1 MAIFY
6 TDSGSFDQLEISG
19 SLVISGSGKGI
30 LQVSGA
36 LGGLLE
42 VSDLTAGE
50 NVFQLTSASVDIFK
64 ITPNKEVHISGSLIV
79 TGSLVGQINVGVS
92 AGTTSNNVS
101 QLVLSNSNNVSFGLN
116 GSTIT
121 ATATAAGAI
130 TFSYF
135 NPYDAYQQV
144 TAVIGANSLRFLP
157 FQSPNVQFDRIV
169 VPIYFSQSTSTA
181 GSATLSFYWG
191 AYTRSG
197 STLNLLTNYS
207 TVFGSNITF
216 SATNSSLYHGIRLAS
231 AGITNTL
238 TEGQYYVGW
247 MCRSTTGGGAMT
259 LQNLVISQQS
269 STFSG
274 IFGLSSATNATQ
286 QYTRGLGQYSA
297 TTANLPSSLAFSQ
310 IQGNSAAF
318 LRPPI
323 FYLVS
328 QTF

>member
-1 MAIFY
+1 MPTFF
-6 TDSGSFDQLEISG
+6 TDSGSFGDLEVSG
-19 SLVISGSGKGI
+19 SVLISGSGRGI
-30 LQVSGA
+30 FTISGSN
-36 LGGLLE
+36 GGILE
-42 VSDLTAGE
+42 VSDLTASD
-50 NVFQLTSASVDIFK
+50 NVFQLTSASIDILK
-64 ITPNKEVHISGSLIV
+64 VTPNKQVHISGSLIL
-79 TGSLVGQINVGVS
+79 TGSIAGQINVGVS

-101 QLVLSNSNNVSFGLN
+101 QLVLSNANNVSFGLN

-121 ATATAAGAI
+121 ANATVPGAI

-144 TAVIGANSLRFLP
+144 AQVVGANSLRFLP
-157 FQSPNVQFDRIV
+157 FQTPNVQFDRIAI
-169 VPIYFSQSTSTA
+169 PIYFSQSTSTA

-191 AYTRSG
+191 AYTRNG
-197 STLNLLTNYS
+197 STLSLLTNYS

-247 MCRSTTGGGAMT
+247 MCRSTTGGGAMS
-259 LQNLVISQQS
+259 LSNIIVSQQNS
-269 STFSG
+269 SFSG
-274 IFGLSSATNATQ
+274 LFGVSSAATN

-297 TTANLPSSLAFSQ
+297 TTANLPASVAFTE
-310 IQGNSAAF
+310 IQGQSSAF

>member
-1 MAIFY
+1 MPIFY
-6 TDSGSFDQLEISG
+6 TDTGSLENLEVSG
-19 SLVISGSGKGI
+19 SLLVSGSGSSIFTVLG
-30 LQVSGA
+30 QSGS
-36 LGGLLE
+36 LLE
-42 VSDLTAGE
+42 VSDLTANS
-50 NVFQLTSASVDIFK
+50 NVFQISSASVDIFK
-64 ITPNKEVHISGSLIV
+64 ITPNKQVHISGSLII
-79 TGSLVGQINVGVS
+79 TGSIQGGQVNINVS
-92 AGTTSNNVS
+92 AGGSSNNVS

-121 ATATAAGAI
+121 AEGAVGGAFS
-130 TFSYF
+130 FSYF

-144 TAVIGANSLRFLP
+144 TAVVGANSLRFIP
-157 FQSPNVQFDRIV
+157 MQAPNVQFDRIV

-191 AYTRSG
+191 AYTRTG
-197 STLNLLTNYS
+197 STLSLINTAS
-207 TVFGSNITF
+207 TIFGSNITF
-216 SATNSSLYHGIRLAS
+216 SATNSSLYHGIRLVS

-238 TEGQYYVGW
+238 TEGQYYIGW
-247 MCRSTTGGGAMT
+247 MCRSTTGGGAMS
-259 LQNLVISQQS
+259 LSNIVVSQQN

-274 IFGLSSATNATQ
+274 LFGAATNATI

-297 TTANLPSSLAFSQ
+297 TTANLPSSVAFSQ
-310 IQGNSAAF
+310 IQGNSSAF

>member
-6 TDSGSFDQLEISG
+6 TDTG
-19 SLVISGSGKGI
+19 SLDNLEVLGNVLVSGSGSKIFNVIGGNG
-30 LQVSGA
+30 GA
-36 LGGLLE
+36 IE
-42 VSDLTAGE
+42 VSDLTAGA
-50 NVFQLTSASVDIFK
+50 NVFQVSSASVDIFK
-64 ITPNKEVHISGSLIV
+64 ITPNKEVHVSGSLII
-79 TGSLVGQINVGVS
+79 TGSIQGNGIVNINVS
-92 AGTTSNNVS
+92 AGSTSNNVS

-121 ATATAAGAI
+121 ATGQVGGDF

-135 NPYDAYQQV
+135 NPNDAYQQV
-144 TAVIGANSLRFLP
+144 TQVIGNNSLRFLP
-157 FQSPNVQFDRIV
+157 MQAPNVQFDRVV

-191 AYTRSG
+191 AYTRNG
-197 STLNLLTNYS
+197 STLSLLTNYS
-207 TVFGSNITF
+207 TVFGTNITF
-216 SATNSSLYHGIRLAS
+216 SATNSSLYHGIRLAT

-238 TEGQYYVGW
+238 TEGQYYVGFL
-247 MCRSTTGGGAMT
+247 CRSTTGGGAMT

-269 STFSG
+269 SNFSG
-274 IFGLSSATNATQ
+274 IFGQATNATA
-286 QYTRGLGQYSA
+286 QYTRGLGQYA
-297 TTANLPSSLAFSQ
+297 TTTANLPASVAFSQ
-310 IQGNSAAF
+310 IQGTNLSY

>member
-1 MAIFY
+1 MPTFF
-6 TDSGSFDQLEISG
+6 TDSGSLGDLEVSG
-19 SLVISGSGKGI
+19 SVLISGSGRGI
-30 LQVSGA
+30 FTISGSS
-36 LGGLLE
+36 GGILE
-42 VSDLTAGE
+42 VSDLTASD

-64 ITPNKEVHISGSLIV
+64 ITPNKQVHISGSLIV
-79 TGSLVGQINVGVS
+79 TGSIAGQINVGVS

-101 QLVLSNSNNVSFGLN
+101 QLVLSNSNNVSFGLD

-121 ATATAAGAI
+121 ANATAAGNI

-144 TAVIGANSLRFLP
+144 AQVVGANSLRFLP

-191 AYTRSG
+191 AYTRTG
-197 STLNLLTNYS
+197 STLNLLTDYS

-231 AGITNTL
+231 AGFTNTL

-247 MCRSTTGGGAMT
+247 MCRSTTGGGAMS
-259 LQNLVISQQS
+259 LSNLIISQQA

-274 IFGLSSATNATQ
+274 LFGAATNASI
-286 QYTRGLGQYSA
+286 QYTRGLGQYTA
-297 TTANLPSSLAFSQ
+297 TTANLPSSVAFSQ
-310 IQGNSAAF
+310 IQGNSSAF